1 VFSSFIKRLAEGRT
15 FIESWSQGL
24 AVRGLE
30 DAWIVLCQED
40 AVSDTISD
48 FNSRTLKPTKT
59 GGKILMFNKAN
70 PTGVEVVPVPDPF
83 EAFWSKGGKRI
94 TPFNRSANKLAVG
107 DKVRITIRPPLP
119 ATEFVNGTAVSVA
132 VIYVRTNY
140 PQAMD
145 TTKIFT
151 LKSFSGVGKPTDA
164 DINPDNPKGFDGWRM
179 VVSGTPKEVVLDL
192 ECKDL
197 TGFHPN
203 YIFWLQVAIAST
215 SHDFVHNGS
224 ITIG

>member
-1 VFSSFIKRLAEGRT
+1 
-15 FIESWSQGL
+15 
-24 AVRGLE
+24 
-30 DAWIVLCQED
+30 
-40 AVSDTISD
+40 
-48 FNSRTLKPTKT
+48 
-59 GGKILMFNKAN
+59 MFNKTN
-70 PTGVEVVPVPDPF
+70 PSGVEVVPLPDPF
-83 EAFWSKGGKRI
+83 EVFWSKGGTRI
-94 TPFNRSANKLAVG
+94 TPFNRGVAANKLTVG

-119 ATEFVNGTAVSVA
+119 ATAFANGTAISVA
-132 VIYVRTNY
+132 IIYVRTNY
-140 PQAMD
+140 PQVMD

-151 LKSFSGVGKPTDA
+151 LNSFSGVDTPVDA

-179 VVSGTPKEVVLDL
+179 VVTGTPKEVVLNL

-203 YIFWLQVAIAST
+203 YIFWLQVSIDST